1 MTTNAND
8 NSKANTTSA
17 ADAMSA
23 MMPDVEAVTER
34 IRQLNEKMI
43 EATKQGGNLSL
54 DAYERTLSSLVD
66 FEQKTAD
73 ASQLDFV
80 SALAQAHA
88 TFLSD
93 VSSAFTNAARDT
105 LK

>member
-1 MTTNAND
+1 MTTNVNGNSQQNAN
-8 NSKANTTSA
+8 AA
-17 ADAMSA
+17 ADAMSG
-23 MMPDVEAVTER
+23 MVPDVEAVAER

-43 EATKQGGNLSL
+43 EATKQGGKLSL

-80 SALAQAHA
+80 SALASAHA
-88 TFLSD
+88 TFMTD
-93 VSSAFTNAARDT
+93 VSSAFTNAARSN

>member
-1 MTTNAND
+1 MTTKTDSNP
-8 NSKANTTSA
+8 A
-17 ADAMSA
+17 ADAVNGML
-23 MMPDVEAVTER
+23 PDMEAVSER

-43 EATKQGGNLSL
+43 EATKQGGKQSL
-54 DAYERTLSSLVD
+54 DAYERTLESLVD

-88 TFLSD
+88 KFVTD
-93 VSSAFTNAARDT
+93 VSSAFTSAARDS

>member
-1 MTTNAND
+1 MTTNANG
-8 NSKANTTSA
+8 NSKQNANAA
-17 ADAMSA
+17 ADAMSG
-23 MMPDVEAVTER
+23 MVPDVEAVTER

-43 EATKQGGNLSL
+43 EATKQGGKLSL

-80 SALAQAHA
+80 SALASAHA
-88 TFLSD
+88 TFMTD
-93 VSSAFTNAARDT
+93 VSSAFTNAARSN